1 MAQPANAE
9 AETMPATV
17 EINGASLVLDVA
29 GAAFWPDERMLM
41 VADLHL
47 EKGSSLTR
55 NGHFIPPY
63 DTAATLARL
72 VQVVARYAPRT
83 IAFLGD
89 AFHDPFA
96 GERIDPADVTTITAM
111 GSGRTL
117 LWIAGNHD
125 PAPPERVPGERLDAQ
140 AIGPLELRHI
150 PQKQAASGEIAGH
163 LHPVARVKTRAKIVR
178 RPCFLSN
185 RTRMILPA
193 FGAYTGGL
201 NVLDAAFDG
210 LCPAPN
216 IHVLGE
222 RRVLP
227 IHPAR
232 LV

>member
-1 MAQPANAE
+1 
-9 AETMPATV
+9 MPAAV
-17 EINGASLVLDVA
+17 EINGAALVLDVS
-29 GAAFWPDERMLM
+29 GAAYWPAERMLL

-55 NGHFIPPY
+55 SGHFIPPY

-72 VQVVARYAPRT
+72 MRVIARLDPRR

-96 GERIDPADVTTITAM
+96 GERIDAGNLATIMAI
-111 GSGRTL
+111 GQGRTL
-117 LWIAGNHD
+117 LWISGNHD
-125 PAPPERVPGERLDAQ
+125 PAPPVQVPGERLDELGV
-140 AIGPLELRHI
+140 GPLTLRHI
-150 PQKQAASGEIAGH
+150 PLRDAKPGEIAGH
-163 LHPVARVKTRAKIVR
+163 LHPLARVKTRAAVVR
-178 RPCFLSN
+178 RACFLSN
-185 RTRMILPA
+185 RARMILPA

-210 LCPAPN
+210 LCPVPC

-222 RRVLP
+222 RRVLR
-227 IHPAR
+227 IDPAR